1 MNGSLRRTRSGGTG
15 PPPIP
20 PVEARLGK
28 LLQLPKRRP
37 KPVSPV
43 EAEPKGEVVL
53 FTGVRYERGDPPAN
67 GPTVGAKR
75 SRG

>member
-1 MNGSLRRTRSGGTG
+1 M
-15 PPPIP
+15 
-20 PVEARLGK
+20 GK